1 MLTETPDVFL
11 RDFGVPCTSGGQAF
25 TGILDTPDETLNMA
39 GVNLLSTM
47 YTLLIKTAS
56 VQLASLASGSS
67 LVAGG
72 TTFVVRDVLLQDDG
86 LFTTLT
92 LSK

>member
-11 RDFGVPCTSGGQAF
+11 RDFGVPCTAGGQAF

-39 GVNLLSTM
+39 GINLLSTM

-56 VQLASLASGSS
+56 VAAAGITSGVS

-72 TTFVVRDVLLQDDG
+72 TSFVVRDVVLQDDG
-86 LFTTLT
+86 LFTSLT